1 MEIFPLH
8 LSKSLFFRKTCAKT
22 VFESHCY
29 DPTMQQDF
37 FKNQNPYKHNW
48 YKNAKV
54 KNQHVIEKQS
64 NIFSC

>member
-1 MEIFPLH
+1 
-8 LSKSLFFRKTCAKT
+8 
-22 VFESHCY
+22 
-29 DPTMQQDF
+29 MQQDF